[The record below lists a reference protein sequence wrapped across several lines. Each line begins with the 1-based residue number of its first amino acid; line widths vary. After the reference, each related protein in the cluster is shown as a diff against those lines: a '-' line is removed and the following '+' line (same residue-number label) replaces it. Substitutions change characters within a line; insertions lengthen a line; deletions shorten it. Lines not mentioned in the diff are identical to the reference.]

1 MYGLI
6 NTKFLETLAN
16 VQWQKWIHD
25 CLGNGGKNLREGLQ
39 RSMREVCIKF
49 KKKKKRKWPI
59 VQVNIVGTSWRWVLT
74 WEVHKGASGSDA
86 SILYLYLESH

>member
-6 NTKFLETLAN
+6 NTKFLEMLAN

-49 KKKKKRKWPI
+49 KKKKKENDQLYK
-59 VQVNIVGTSWRWVLT
+59 
-74 WEVHKGASGSDA
+74 
-86 SILYLYLESH
+86 SI